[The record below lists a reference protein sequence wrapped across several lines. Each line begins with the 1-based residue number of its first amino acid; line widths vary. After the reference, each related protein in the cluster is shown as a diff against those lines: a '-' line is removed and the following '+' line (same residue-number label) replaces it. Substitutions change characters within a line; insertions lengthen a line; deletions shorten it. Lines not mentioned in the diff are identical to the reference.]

1 MKNSELTFYTL
12 FLVVAVLTA
21 STLFGGCTEKED
33 VQQENDVL
41 SPSEDVQENEGEG
54 EGEEEGEEAM
64 RKAVEEADAELI
76 RRIRETNTD
85 PVWIISGGYSEDEI
99 SFEGASALPDGSH
112 IRTRLL
118 FEGEPVNW
126 WPSEPSVVR
135 DKGWN
140 VSVRL
145 GEENAPE
152 ELEEGVYSLEA
163 WEEGKPDEK
172 KVFVLD
178 LEHSPAP
185 EMEGPRPEEI

>member
-1 MKNSELTFYTL
+1 MKNSEPTLYTL
-12 FLVVAVLTA
+12 FLVLAVVTA
-21 STLFGGCTEKED
+21 SMLFGGCTEKED

-41 SPSEDVQENEGEG
+41 SPSEDVQENEGEMD
-54 EGEEEGEEAM
+54 EEAM

-76 RRIRETNTD
+76 RKIRETNMD
-85 PVWIISGGYSEDEI
+85 PVLIINGGYSENEI
-99 SFEGASALPDGSH
+99 SFEGASALPDGIH
-112 IRTRLL
+112 IRTRLF

-135 DKGWN
+135 DRGWN

-185 EMEGPRPEEI
+185 EMEGPRPKEA